1 MLRRTILTPGSAAGK
16 QDKWVPCKR
25 AEKLK
30 NLIGGKSEVVLVEDA
45 GHLIQLDQPERLM
58 AEIAM
63 FLAEVDAIP

>member
-1 MLRRTILTPGSAAGK
+1 M
-16 QDKWVPCKR
+16 PCKR